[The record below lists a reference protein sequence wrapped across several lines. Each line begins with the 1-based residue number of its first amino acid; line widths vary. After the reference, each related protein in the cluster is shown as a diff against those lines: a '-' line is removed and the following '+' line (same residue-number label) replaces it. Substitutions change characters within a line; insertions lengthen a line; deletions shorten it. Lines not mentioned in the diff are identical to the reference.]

1 MSVSMKTVAD
11 LFQTKPVQWGLRG
24 DPHLWQEMADH
35 FAQTPL
41 PENAARLDQL
51 LAQAF
56 ETLTGQPLTSE
67 KFIAVER
74 FPRSG
79 MSGGMVSPA
88 FWRETA
94 VPLLQARFAKATE

>member
-1 MSVSMKTVAD
+1 MKTVGQ
-11 LFQTKPVQWGLRG
+11 LFQDKPWQWGLRG
-24 DPHLWQEMADH
+24 DPHLWEEMQSH

-41 PENAARLDQL
+41 PDQMEQLEQL
-51 LAQAF
+51 LTQAF
-56 ETLTGQPLTSE
+56 ETLTGQPITAKE
-67 KFIAVER
+67 FIAVER

-94 VPLLQARFAKATE
+94 VPLLLSRFEKLT

>member
-1 MSVSMKTVAD
+1 MSESIKTIGD
-11 LFQTKPVQWGLRG
+11 LFQDKPWQWGLRG
-24 DPHLWQEMADH
+24 DPYLWEEMQSH
-35 FAQTPL
+35 FAHTPL
-41 PENAARLDQL
+41 PDQAEQLEQL

-56 ETLTGQPLTSE
+56 ETLTGQPIAAE

-79 MSGGMVSPA
+79 MSGGMVSPE

-94 VPLLQARFAKATE
+94 VPLLLKRFAEISQ